1 VYTYQDL
8 IAVGENE
15 NNRMAFVE
23 NAVNEHRSSGLYRTA
38 VDAQAY
44 FDGENPTI
52 MRYEKILY
60 DMQGKAHVDMFSAN
74 HKIASNFFRIVV
86 AQESSYLLSQGVNFK
101 KASTKQKLGTVE
113 MDFDEQVREAADNAL
128 IGGVSFG
135 FWNQDHI
142 EVFPVTEF
150 KPLYDEATGALMAG
164 IRFYCISPEKSEQF
178 TLFEPDGYTKYLKRR
193 NSGMEVLQEKRPYQ
207 LVQTVSGVDE
217 TAIVDGYNYPS
228 FPIVPLK
235 NNKFSRSELCGR
247 RNAID
252 ALDLVTSNMVNN
264 VDEGNLIYWVLTNC
278 GGMTDLDDAKFVERL
293 KTTHVAHADGDQGA
307 GVEAHS
313 IEAPFQGT
321 QATADMLERRL
332 YQDFMAFDAGSVT
345 AANQSATAINAAYT
359 NLDLKTD
366 AFEAQVARFVRG
378 ILALAGIDDAPTF
391 TRNRQTNRL
400 EEMQT
405 LMMAAQYVD
414 DEYMTRK
421 VLTILGDIDLADEV
435 IKRMDAENLDRL
447 TAGGDTEETEPQEEE
462 DA

>member
-1 VYTYQDL
+1 VLTYQDL
-8 IAVGENE
+8 QAIGEDE
-15 NNRMAFVE
+15 QRRMEFVE
-23 NAVNEHRSSGLYRTA
+23 DVVREHRSSGLFHTA
-38 VDAQAY
+38 LDAQKY
-44 FDGENPTI
+44 YNGENPTI
-52 MRYEKILY
+52 MNYEKILY
-60 DMQGKAHVDMFSAN
+60 DMQGKAHTDMFSAN
-74 HKIASNFFRIVV
+74 HKITSSFFRIAV
-86 AQESSYLLSQGVNFK
+86 AQESSYLLSNGVNFGK
-101 KASTKQKLGTVE
+101 KSTKKKLSTIE
-113 MDFDEQVREAADNAL
+113 QDFDEQVKEAADNAL

-135 FWNQDHI
+135 FWNMDHV

-150 KPLYDEATGALMAG
+150 APLYDENTGALMAG
-164 IRFYCISPEKSEQF
+164 VRFLCISPEKSEQY
-178 TLFEPDGYTKYLKRR
+178 TLFEIDGYTKYIKRKD
-193 NSGMEVLQEKRPYQ
+193 SAVEPLQEKRTYQ
-207 LVQTVSGVDE
+207 QVSAGSGVDE
-217 TAIVDGYNYPS
+217 TAVVDGYNYPS

-235 NNKFSRSELCGR
+235 NNKFCRSELCGR
-247 RNAID
+247 RNTID

-278 GGMTDLDDAKFVERL
+278 GGMDDLDDAKFIERL

-307 GVEAHS
+307 GAEAHT

-321 QATADMLERRL
+321 QATAEMLEAKL
-332 YQDFMAFDAGSVT
+332 YKDFMAFDSAAVT

-366 AFEAQVARFVRG
+366 DFEKQVARFVRG

-391 TRNRQTNRL
+391 TRNRQTNKM

-435 IKRMDAENLDRL
+435 LKRMDAESLDRL
-447 TAGGDTEETEPQEEE
+447 TAGDDGKEAEPKEEE